1 MADWLE
7 EAQERLQSGIVDVGE
22 LALSPADA
30 GVLLELARRAAHDSG
45 ARTNAPLVCY
55 LVGLAV
61 GRSGAVTPS
70 QAIEIL
76 ERETPS

>member
-1 MADWLE
+1 VPDWLE
-7 EAQERLQSGIVDVGE
+7 QARRRLESGIDDVGD
-22 LALSPADA
+22 LALSAA
-30 GVLLELARRAAHDSG
+30 EVGLLLELARRAAHDSG

-61 GRSGAVTPS
+61 GRSGAVTPA

-76 ERETPS
+76 ERETSS